1 MKVERTLWNEEKSNL
16 PFILAAVLISLYLWS
31 YVHTKK
37 DQDIED
43 ALKSCLQEVESE
55 CKGLY
60 DYTLMLESENAKLNK
75 LLKSKQE

>member
-1 MKVERTLWNEEKSNL
+1 MKRDNF

-37 DQDIED
+37 DQDISE
-43 ALKSCLQEVESE
+43 ALSSCLEEVESK

-60 DYTLMLESENAKLNK
+60 DYTLMLETENARLNK
-75 LLKSKQE
+75 LLKSSRE

>member
-1 MKVERTLWNEEKSNL
+1 MKRDNL

-37 DQDIED
+37 DQDITA
-43 ALKSCLQEVESE
+43 ALNSCLEEVESN

-60 DYTLMLESENAKLNK
+60 DYTLTLEAENARLNK
-75 LLKSKQE
+75 LLKSSRE